1 MKRERGFALIAVLL
15 VLSFV
20 AIIGAEFAFSMRLE
34 ATAARVYKEN
44 LIAGHLAEA
53 GLEQAIREIV
63 ADYAYVG
70 LGDENDA
77 DTDKDCPLV
86 FYQRANIE
94 KIKPLPR
101 KNVPL
106 GGGQFSYCI
115 TDEES
120 RINLNTA
127 PPDRL
132 HRLLEALGIEKSD
145 RDTIVDSLA
154 DWRDPNEEHRINGA
168 ESEDTYLKLAVPYR
182 SKNANL
188 DSIGELIQVKGITP
202 KLLDGVDGKPGLGA
216 FVTVVTQNQVNL
228 NTASR
233 TVIRALGLGD
243 AEFTEIEQSR
253 RNRPFTTPGR
263 FSGRGF
269 GVTSRTFR
277 VDAQGIIEG
286 QVRARL
292 TAVVQKR
299 TDQNGEN
306 VVVREWSGVR

>member
-1 MKRERGFALIAVLL
+1 M
-15 VLSFV
+15 
-20 AIIGAEFAFSMRLE
+20 
-34 ATAARVYKEN
+34 
-44 LIAGHLAEA
+44 
-53 GLEQAIREIV
+53 
-63 ADYAYVG
+63 
-70 LGDENDA
+70 
-77 DTDKDCPLV
+77 
-86 FYQRANIE
+86 
-94 KIKPLPR
+94 
-101 KNVPL
+101 
-106 GGGQFSYCI
+106 
-115 TDEES
+115 
-120 RINLNTA
+120 
-127 PPDRL
+127 
-132 HRLLEALGIEKSD
+132 
-145 RDTIVDSLA
+145 
-154 DWRDPNEEHRINGA
+154 
-168 ESEDTYLKLAVPYR
+168 
-182 SKNANL
+182 
-188 DSIGELIQVKGITP
+188 
-202 KLLDGVDGKPGLGA
+202 DGKPGLGA

-243 AEFTEIEQSR
+243 AEFSEIEQSR